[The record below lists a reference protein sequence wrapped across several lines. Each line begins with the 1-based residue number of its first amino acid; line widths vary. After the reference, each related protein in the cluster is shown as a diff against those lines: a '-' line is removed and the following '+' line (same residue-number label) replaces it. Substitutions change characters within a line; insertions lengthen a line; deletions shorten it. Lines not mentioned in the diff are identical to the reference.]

1 MVPISELA
9 NKIQGVF
16 DGLEGLEN
24 TSQPNVEY
32 NFNVYVNE
40 GEYKKPE
47 RNYNYVTKYINCV
60 LSTLGDEKAGISE
73 DTMSVSIS
81 TKLDIL
87 IPDVADNT
95 DVDGKFNVPFA
106 EYVIDEINKKFAVPN
121 SVPIEADKIYYT
133 AVYTASTVVPG
144 IKEIR
149 PSVGE
154 SLSATIYIDW
164 VLVAGGFSSEMV
176 EISVFDS
183 VLNKYVR
190 IYPSRLDIARTAT
203 QESNIKSTDNGAS
216 KVATQGTSLVISI
229 IKPNR
234 TDALDKIIADYL
246 LFNDFEPFTIK
257 LEMPTD
263 VNDGL
268 FYSDEK
274 SFSVEIQDATLGA
287 EGLAVPSVTCTL
299 VEHMDIPL
307 EE

>member
-9 NKIQGVF
+9 KLIQGVF
-16 DGLEGLEN
+16 DNLEHLNN
-24 TSQPNVEY
+24 TSHPNVEY
-32 NFNVYVNE
+32 IFNVYANE

-47 RNYNYVTKYINCV
+47 RNLNYVTKYINCV

-87 IPDVADNT
+87 IPDVADTT
-95 DVDGKFNVPFA
+95 DVNGKLNVPFA
-106 EYVIDEINKKFAVPN
+106 DYVIDEINKKFAVPK
-121 SVPIEADKIYYT
+121 SVALSANGIYYT

-149 PSVGE
+149 HSVGE
-154 SLSATIYIDW
+154 SLTATIYIEW
-164 VLVAGGFSSEMV
+164 VLVAGGFSSDKIQ
-176 EISVFDS
+176 ISVFDS
-183 VLNKYVR
+183 FLNKYVR
-190 IYPSRLDIARTAT
+190 IYPTRLDIARSST

-234 TDALDKIIADYL
+234 MDALDRKVTDYL
-246 LFNDFEPFTIK
+246 VYNRTTPFEIYLAIPF
-257 LEMPTD
+257 D
-263 VNDGL
+263 QGGD
-268 FYSDEK
+268 SDKEYL
-274 SFSVEIQDATLGA
+274 VEFQDAALGA
-287 EGLAVPSVTCTL
+287 EGLTVPSVTCTL

>member
-9 NKIQGVF
+9 NIIQRVF
-16 DGLEGLEN
+16 DELEYLNN
-24 TSQPNVEY
+24 TSQPNVAY
-32 NFNVYVNE
+32 NFNVYANE

-47 RNYNYVTKYINCV
+47 RNFNDVTKYINCV

-87 IPDVADNT
+87 IPDVADTT
-95 DVDGKFNVPFA
+95 DVNGKFNVPFA
-106 EYVIDEINKKFAVPN
+106 EYVIDEINKKFAVPK
-121 SVPIEADKIYYT
+121 SEPIEADGIYYT

-164 VLVAGGFSSEMV
+164 VLVAGGFSSDMV
-176 EISVFDS
+176 KISVFDS

-190 IYPSRLDIARTAT
+190 IYPTRLDIARSST

-216 KVATQGTSLVISI
+216 KVATQGTSLVISV

-234 TDALDKIIADYL
+234 MDALDSIIARYL
-246 LFNDFEPFTIK
+246 IDNTFNNFTVK
-257 LEMPTD
+257 LEMPINRENTID
-263 VNDGL
+263 NTFD
-268 FYSDEK
+268 
-274 SFSVEIQDATLGA
+274 VEIQDAALGA
-287 EGLAVPSVTCTL
+287 EGLTVPSVTCTL
-299 VEHMDIPL
+299 VEHMSIG
-307 EE
+307 

>member
-9 NKIQGVF
+9 NTIQGVF
-16 DGLEGLEN
+16 DGLEYLEN
-24 TSQPNVEY
+24 TSQPNVTY
-32 NFNVYVNE
+32 NFKVYANE

-47 RNYNYVTKYINCV
+47 RNYNDVTKYINCV
-60 LSTLGDEKAGISE
+60 LSTLGDEKAGINE

-87 IPDVADNT
+87 IPDVADTT
-95 DVDGKFNVPFA
+95 DVNGKFNVPFA
-106 EYVIDEINKKFAVPN
+106 DYVIDEINKKFAVPK
-121 SVPIEADKIYYT
+121 SVDIPANGIYYT
-133 AVYTASTVVPG
+133 GVYTASTVVPG

-149 PSVGE
+149 LSVGE

-176 EISVFDS
+176 ELYIVDSSVIPS
-183 VLNKYVR
+183 KSTR

-234 TDALDKIIADYL
+234 MDALDKIIANYL
-246 LFNDFEPFTIK
+246 LFNDFEPFTITLK
-257 LEMPTD
+257 MPID
-263 VNDGL
+263 ENDGL
-268 FYSDEK
+268 FYSDSK

-287 EGLAVPSVTCTL
+287 EGLTVPSVTCTL
-299 VEHMDIPL
+299 VEHMSIG
-307 EE
+307 